1 MKAKNIT
8 VKDNGVSVRIYV
20 KERTKGG
27 STYTQYDVVDYVD
40 GVRKFISFADEKRA
54 RAKAAEIAARIA
66 PIEFGVLKLT
76 GDERTAYETAIT
88 ALRDVG
94 VKLDAAAIEFA
105 ENKRKLGSI
114 TITEAVAFFLK
125 KNPTTLPP
133 MTVEE
138 AKVEFLKAKTADK
151 VSKIYI
157 EDLTWRLNAFA
168 EKFNVQISSI
178 TATDLNA
185 FLRGLSCG
193 SRSRNNYRLA
203 IATLIKF
210 CEQVGYLHA
219 GSIDTAAVK
228 KAKETDEEIEI
239 FSAQEM
245 SKLLLAAKTPLK
257 MGVNHRYTE
266 GNGML
271 PLLLLGGFAG
281 LRTAEVERQRW
292 EDINLER
299 GFIRV
304 TGAKLNT
311 TQKRLVPIGEN
322 LRAWLMSFRQDKG
335 LVCVINRRTP
345 DAIAQLATRAGVPWK
360 HNALRHSFIS
370 YRCAETQDIAKTS
383 FEAGNSPKMI
393 HRHYRELVTP
403 EQTAEW
409 FAITPANVFEQSVA
423 AAVA

>member
-1 MKAKNIT
+1 MKSKHIM
-8 VKDNGVSVRIYV
+8 VKDGGVNVRIYV

-27 STYTQYDVVDYVD
+27 SAYTEFNVVDYQD

-54 RAKAAEIAARIA
+54 RAKAHEIAARIA
-66 PIEFGVLKLT
+66 PVEFGVLKLV
-76 GDERTAYETAIT
+76 GDERADYETAAST
-88 ALRDVG
+88 VRDIG
-94 VKLDAAAIEFA
+94 AKLSTVASEYVDA
-105 ENKRKLGSI
+105 RRRLGSV
-114 TITEAVAFFLK
+114 TIAEAVAYYLK
-125 KNPTTLPP
+125 QNPTTLPSI
-133 MTVEE
+133 TVEQ
-138 AKVEFLKAKTADK
+138 AKDLFIKTKKADK
-151 VSKIYI
+151 MSAVYLK
-157 EDLTWRLNAFA
+157 DLDTRLGKFA
-168 EKFNVQISSI
+168 EAFNVQLAAV
-178 TATDLNA
+178 TAGDLNE
-185 FLRGLSCG
+185 FLRGLDCG
-193 SRSRNNYRLA
+193 SRSRNNYRLS
-203 IATLIKF
+203 ITTLIRF
-210 CEQVGYLHA
+210 CERAGFLHKGA
-219 GSIDTAAVK
+219 FDAAAIG
-228 KAKETDEEIEI
+228 KAKEVHEEIGI
-239 FSAQEM
+239 FSPQEIA
-245 SKLLLAAKTPLK
+245 KLLVAAAPSQNQT
-257 MGVNHRYTE
+257 GRRYPE
-266 GNGML
+266 GRAML
-271 PLLLLGGFAG
+271 PLIALGAFAG
-281 LRTAEVERQRW
+281 LRTAEIERQRW

-403 EQTAEW
+403 AQAQEW
-409 FAITPANVFEQSVA
+409 FAITPANVFEKSVA

>member
-304 TGAKLNT
+304 TGAKGNT
-311 TQKRLVPIGEN
+311 AMKRLVPISDS
-322 LRAWLMSFRQDKG
+322 LKAWLMTCRKDKG
-335 LVCVINRRTP
+335 PVLDIKWIHEAVKR
-345 DAIAQLATRAGVPWK
+345 LSTRAGVPWK

-403 EQTAEW
+403 EQAAEW

>member
-304 TGAKLNT
+304 TGAKGNT
-311 TQKRLVPIGEN
+311 AMKRLVPISDS
-322 LRAWLMSFRQDKG
+322 LKAWLMTCRKDKG
-335 LVCVINRRTP
+335 PVLDIKWIHEAVKR
-345 DAIAQLATRAGVPWK
+345 LSTRAGVPWK

-403 EQTAEW
+403 EQAAEW
-409 FAITPANVFEQSVA
+409 FAITPANVFEKSVA

>member
-271 PLLLLGGFAG
+271 PLLLLGAFAG
-281 LRTAEVERQRW
+281 LRTAEIERQRW

-304 TGAKLNT
+304 TGAKGNT
-311 TQKRLVPIGEN
+311 AMKRLVPISDS
-322 LRAWLMSFRQDKG
+322 LKAWLMTCRKDKG
-335 LVCVINRRTP
+335 PVLDIKWIHEAVKR
-345 DAIAQLATRAGVPWK
+345 LSTRAGVPWK

-370 YRCAETQDIAKTS
+370 YRCAETQDVAKTS

-403 EQTAEW
+403 EQAKEW
-409 FAITPANVFEQSVA
+409 FAITPANVFEKSVA
-423 AAVA
+423 KVQAA

>member
-8 VKDNGVSVRIYV
+8 VKDNGVAVRIYV

-27 STYTQYDVVDYVD
+27 STYTQFDVVDYVD

-168 EKFNVQISSI
+168 EKFNAQISSI

-210 CEQVGYLHA
+210 CEQAGYLHK

-228 KAKETDEEIEI
+228 KAKEVDEEIEI
-239 FSAQEM
+239 FSAQEL

-281 LRTAEVERQRW
+281 LRTAEIERQRW

-304 TGAKLNT
+304 TGAKGNT
-311 TQKRLVPIGEN
+311 AMKRLVPISDN
-322 LRAWLMSFRQDKG
+322 LKQWLMTCRKDKG
-335 LVCVINRRTP
+335 PVLDIKWIHEAVKR
-345 DAIAQLATRAGVPWK
+345 LATRAGVPWK

-370 YRCAETQDIAKTS
+370 YRCAETQDVAKTS

-403 EQTAEW
+403 AQAAEW

>member
-1 MKAKNIT
+1 MKSKHIM
-8 VKDNGVSVRIYV
+8 VKDGGVNVRIYV
-20 KERTKGG
+20 KERTKAG
-27 STYTQYDVVDYVD
+27 STYTEYNVVDYVD

-54 RAKAAEIAARIA
+54 RAKAHEIAARIA

-76 GDERTAYETAIT
+76 GDERADYETAAST
-88 ALRDVG
+88 VRDIG
-94 VKLDAAAIEFA
+94 VKLSTVASEYVDA
-105 ENKRKLGSI
+105 RRRLGSV
-114 TITEAVAFFLK
+114 TIAEAVAYYLK
-125 KNPTTLPP
+125 QNPTTLPSI
-133 MTVEE
+133 TVEQ
-138 AKVEFLKAKTADK
+138 AKDLFIKTKKADK
-151 VSKIYI
+151 MSAVYLK
-157 EDLTWRLNAFA
+157 DLDTRLGKFA
-168 EKFNVQISSI
+168 EAFNVQLAAV
-178 TATDLNA
+178 TAGDLNE
-185 FLRGLSCG
+185 FLRGLDCG
-193 SRSRNNYRLA
+193 SRSRNNYRLS
-203 IATLIKF
+203 ITTLIRF
-210 CEQVGYLHA
+210 CERAGYLHKGA
-219 GSIDTAAVK
+219 FDAAAIG
-228 KAKETDEEIEI
+228 KAKEVHEEIGIFTPQEI
-239 FSAQEM
+239 A
-245 SKLLLAAKTPLK
+245 KLLVAAAPSQNQT
-257 MGVNHRYTE
+257 GRRYPE
-266 GNGML
+266 GRAML
-271 PLLLLGGFAG
+271 PLIALGAFAG
-281 LRTAEVERQRW
+281 LRTAEIERQRW

-403 EQTAEW
+403 EQSAEW

>member
-54 RAKAAEIAARIA
+54 RAKAAEIADRIA

-304 TGAKLNT
+304 TGAKGNT
-311 TQKRLVPIGEN
+311 AMKRLVPISDS
-322 LRAWLMSFRQDKG
+322 LKAWLMTCRKDKG
-335 LVCVINRRTP
+335 PVLDIKWIHEAVKR
-345 DAIAQLATRAGVPWK
+345 LSTRAGVPWK

-403 EQTAEW
+403 EQAAEW

>member
-54 RAKAAEIAARIA
+54 RAKAAEIADRIA

-304 TGAKLNT
+304 TGAKGNT
-311 TQKRLVPIGEN
+311 AMKRLVPISDS
-322 LRAWLMSFRQDKG
+322 LKAWLMTCRKDKG
-335 LVCVINRRTP
+335 PVLDIKWIHEAVKR
-345 DAIAQLATRAGVPWK
+345 LSTRAGVPWK

-403 EQTAEW
+403 EQAAEW
-409 FAITPANVFEQSVA
+409 FAITPANVFEKSVA